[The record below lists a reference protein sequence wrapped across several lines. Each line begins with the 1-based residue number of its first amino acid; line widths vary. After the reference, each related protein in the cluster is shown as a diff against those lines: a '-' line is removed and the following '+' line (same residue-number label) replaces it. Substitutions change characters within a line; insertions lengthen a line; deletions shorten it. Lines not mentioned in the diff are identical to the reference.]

1 MNRPAGSTRAPAA
14 GRPAGDGD
22 ALGVSDVPLAEAHDV
37 ALLDLDGVLYVGPEP
52 VPHAAEA
59 LRAVRERGL
68 AAAYV
73 TNNASRSPTVVA
85 AHLRDLGI
93 DAAAGDVVT
102 SAQAAA
108 RVLAENLDPG
118 DPVLVVGTEALA
130 AEVRARGLAVVDSA
144 DARPRAVVQGF
155 HPGLRWA
162 DLAEAA
168 YALAAGALW
177 VASNT
182 DTSVPTPRGRAP
194 GNGAFVA
201 ALAATTGL
209 TPLVA
214 GKPEP
219 ALHLES
225 VERTAARHP
234 LVVGDRLDTDVLGAV
249 RAGCP
254 SLLVLTGVTDV
265 GHLLAAPP
273 GERPTHVGPDLRALL
288 LPQPPVT
295 AEDGGWSCDG
305 WLVAEGDGLVVSA
318 VPGTHDTGA
327 AAEVAVLRAL
337 CAASWARGGVPAG
350 EVSSGDEG
358 ASTVLDRLLQG

>member
-1 MNRPAGSTRAPAA
+1 VSAG
-14 GRPAGDGD
+14 
-22 ALGVSDVPLAEAHDV
+22 PLADAHDV

-52 VPHAAEA
+52 VRHAAEA
-59 LRAVRERGL
+59 LRAARERGL

-73 TNNASRSPTVVA
+73 TNNASRSPSVVA

-93 DAAAGDVVT
+93 DAADADVVT

-108 RVLAENLDPG
+108 RVLAEHLAPG
-118 DPVLVVGTEALA
+118 EPVLVVGTEALA

-144 DARPRAVVQGF
+144 DAGPRAVVQGF
-155 HPGLRWA
+155 HPGLRWD

-168 YALAAGALW
+168 YALAGGALW

-201 ALAATTGL
+201 ALAAATGL
-209 TPLVA
+209 RPLVA

-225 VERTAARHP
+225 VERTAARRP

-265 GHLLAAPP
+265 GHLLAAAP
-273 GERPTHVGPDLRALL
+273 GERPTHVGTDLRALL

-295 AEDGGWSCDG
+295 AEAGGWVCDG
-305 WLVAEGDGLVVSA
+305 WRVTDGDGLVVSTA
-318 VPGTHDTGA
+318 PGTRDAGA

-337 CAASWARGGVPAG
+337 CAAAWARGGAPPG
-350 EVSSGDEG
+350 EATPCDEA
-358 ASTVLDRLLQG
+358 ASVVLRRLLRG